1 MTTVIDISVFEKWR
15 ADILELENLLSSY
28 ADTCPELTEAAEML
42 VQLNLVKRDISA
54 MYDSFAYRFGSLM
67 GNKGLVETSS
77 GVTIEKKS
85 GADRKKWEHGKLA
98 SAVAERLSDM
108 SIDMDTG
115 ERTMTATQM
124 VEKLLD
130 YAAVSYW
137 RVGKLG
143 ELGINPDSYCEQGDY
158 KTSII
163 VRLGDKN
170 K

>member
-1 MTTVIDISVFEKWR
+1 MSLDISVFEQWR
-15 ADILELENLLSSY
+15 KNIAEIDALLDEY
-28 ADTCPELTEAAEML
+28 IRTTPDLVEAGEML
-42 VQLNLVKRDISA
+42 AQLNMVKRDVAIV
-54 MYDSFAYRFGSLM
+54 YDSFAGKVGMLM
-67 GNKGLVETSS
+67 GNRGLVETQS
-77 GVTIEKKS
+77 GATIEKKS
-85 GADRKKWEHGKLA
+85 ATDRKKWDHEKLA
-98 SAVAERLSDM
+98 TRVAERLNEM
-108 SIDMDTG
+108 SVDMDTG

-143 ELGINPDSYCEQGDY
+143 ELGINPDLYCEQGEH
-158 KTSII
+158 KTNII

>member
-1 MTTVIDISVFEKWR
+1 MTLDTSVFDKWR
-15 ADILELENLLSSY
+15 KDIMEIDALLDEY
-28 ADTCPELTEAAEML
+28 IRTTPDIAEAGEML
-42 VQLNLVKRDISA
+42 VQLNMVKRDMGII
-54 MYDSFAYRFGSLM
+54 YDSFAGKVGMLM
-67 GNKGLVETSS
+67 GNRGLVETQS
-77 GVTIEKKS
+77 GASIEKKS
-85 GADRKKWEHGKLA
+85 ATDRKKWDHGKLA
-98 SAVAERLSDM
+98 TRVAERLNEM
-108 SIDMDTG
+108 SVDMDTG

-143 ELGINPDSYCEQGDY
+143 ELGINPDLYCEQGEH
-158 KTSII
+158 KTNVI

>member
-1 MTTVIDISVFEKWR
+1 MTLDISVFQKWR
-15 ADILELENLLSSY
+15 NDLMEIDALLDEYIRSTPDIG
-28 ADTCPELTEAAEML
+28 EAGEML
-42 VQLNLVKRDISA
+42 AQLNMVKRDMGIV
-54 MYDSFAYRFGSLM
+54 YDSFAGKVGMLM
-67 GNKGLVETSS
+67 GNRGLVETQS
-77 GVTIEKKS
+77 GATIEKKS
-85 GADRKKWEHGKLA
+85 ATDRKKWDHEKLA
-98 SAVAERLSDM
+98 TRVAERLNEM
-108 SIDMDTG
+108 SVDMDTG

-143 ELGINPDSYCEQGDY
+143 ELGINPDLYCEQGEH
-158 KTSII
+158 KTNVI

>member
-1 MTTVIDISVFEKWR
+1 MADIDLSVFEKWR
-15 ADILELENLLSSY
+15 ADLMAVDALLDKYIQATPDVS
-28 ADTCPELTEAAEML
+28 EAAELLAQFNM
-42 VQLNLVKRDISA
+42 VKRDFGII
-54 MYDSFAYRFGSLM
+54 YDSFAGKVGQLM
-67 GNKGLVETSS
+67 GNRGLVETQS
-77 GVTIEKKS
+77 GATIEKK
-85 GADRKKWEHGKLA
+85 GAADRKKWRHNELA
-98 SAVAERLSDM
+98 ASVAERLSEM
-108 SIDMDTG
+108 SVDMDTG
-115 ERTMTATQM
+115 ERTMTAAQM

-143 ELGINPDSYCEQGDY
+143 ELGINPDNYCEQGDY

>member
-1 MTTVIDISVFEKWR
+1 MADIDLSVFEKWR
-15 ADILELENLLSSY
+15 ADLMAVDALLDKYIQTTPDVS
-28 ADTCPELTEAAEML
+28 EAAELLAQFNM
-42 VQLNLVKRDISA
+42 VKRDFGII
-54 MYDSFAYRFGSLM
+54 YDSFAGKVGQLM
-67 GNKGLVETSS
+67 GNRGLVETQS
-77 GVTIEKKS
+77 GATIEKK
-85 GADRKKWEHGKLA
+85 GAADRKKWRHNELA
-98 SAVAERLSDM
+98 ASVAERLSEM
-108 SIDMDTG
+108 SVDMDTG
-115 ERTMTATQM
+115 ERTMTAAQM

-143 ELGINPDSYCEQGDY
+143 ELGINPDNYCEQGDY

>member
-1 MTTVIDISVFEKWR
+1 M
-15 ADILELENLLSSY
+15 
-28 ADTCPELTEAAEML
+28 
-42 VQLNLVKRDISA
+42 
-54 MYDSFAYRFGSLM
+54 
-67 GNKGLVETSS
+67 VETQS
-77 GVTIEKKS
+77 GATIEKKS
-85 GADRKKWEHGKLA
+85 AVDRKKWDHPKLA
-98 SAVAERLSDM
+98 NCVAERLNEM
-108 SIDMDTG
+108 SVDMDTG
-115 ERTMTATQM
+115 ERTMTATEM

-143 ELGINPDSYCEQGDY
+143 ELGINPDLYCEQGDS

>member
-1 MTTVIDISVFEKWR
+1 MMLLDVSVFEKWR
-15 ADILELENLLSSY
+15 SDLMEIDLLLDEY
-28 ADTCPELTEAAEML
+28 IKTTPDVAEAAEML
-42 VQLNLVKRDISA
+42 TQLNMVKRDLGVI
-54 MYDSFAYRFGSLM
+54 YDSFAGKVGSIM
-67 GNKGLVETSS
+67 GNRGMVETQS
-77 GVTIEKKS
+77 GATVEKK
-85 GADRKKWEHGKLA
+85 GATERKKWDHPKLA
-98 SAVAERLSDM
+98 NRVAERLNEM
-108 SIDMDTG
+108 SVDIDTG
-115 ERTMTATQM
+115 ERMMTATQM

-143 ELGINPDSYCEQGDY
+143 ELGINPDLYCEQGEH

>member
-1 MTTVIDISVFEKWR
+1 MAEIDLSVFEEWR
-15 ADILELENLLSSY
+15 ANLVAIDTLLGNY
-28 ADTCPELTEAAEML
+28 ADSAPDVAEAAEIL
-42 VQLNLVKRDISA
+42 AQLNVIKRDFGIV
-54 MYDSFAYRFGSLM
+54 YDSFAGKVGKLM
-67 GNKGLVETSS
+67 GNRGLVETQS
-77 GVTIEKKS
+77 GATVEKK
-85 GADRKKWEHGKLA
+85 GATERKKWDHEKLA
-98 SAVAERLSDM
+98 TRVAERLNEM
-108 SIDMDTG
+108 SVDMDTG

-143 ELGINPDSYCEQGDY
+143 ELGINPDLYCEQGEH

>member
-1 MTTVIDISVFEKWR
+1 MSLDTSVFEKWR
-15 ADILELENLLSSY
+15 NDLMEIDALLGEYIKTTPDIEQ
-28 ADTCPELTEAAEML
+28 AAEL
-42 VQLNLVKRDISA
+42 LTQLNMVKRDMGII
-54 MYDSFAYRFGSLM
+54 YDSFAGKVGMLM
-67 GNKGLVETSS
+67 GNRGMVETQS
-77 GVTIEKKS
+77 GATVEKKS
-85 GADRKKWEHGKLA
+85 AVDRKKWDHSKLA
-98 SAVAERLSDM
+98 NRVAERLNEM
-108 SIDMDTG
+108 AVDMDTG
-115 ERTMTATQM
+115 ERTMTVTQM

-143 ELGINPDSYCEQGDY
+143 EIGINPDLYCEQGES

>member
-1 MTTVIDISVFEKWR
+1 MSLDISVFEKWR
-15 ADILELENLLSSY
+15 SDLMEIDALLSEY
-28 ADTCPELTEAAEML
+28 IKTTPDIEQAAEL
-42 VQLNLVKRDISA
+42 LTQLNMVKRDMGII
-54 MYDSFAYRFGSLM
+54 YDSFAGKVGILM
-67 GNKGLVETSS
+67 GNRGMVETQS
-77 GVTIEKKS
+77 GATVEKKS
-85 GADRKKWEHGKLA
+85 AVDRKKWDHPKLA
-98 SAVAERLSDM
+98 SRVAERLNEM
-108 SIDMDTG
+108 SVDMDTG
-115 ERTMTATQM
+115 ERMMTATEM

-143 ELGINPDSYCEQGDY
+143 EIGINPDLYCEHGES

>member
-1 MTTVIDISVFEKWR
+1 MPHGTTQLVGLPR
-15 ADILELENLLSSY
+15 G
-28 ADTCPELTEAAEML
+28 EAGGGNGHL
-42 VQLNLVKRDISA
+42 HP
-54 MYDSFAYRFGSLM
+54 SFAGKVGQLM
-67 GNKGLVETSS
+67 GNRGLVETQS
-77 GVTIEKKS
+77 GATIEKK
-85 GADRKKWEHGKLA
+85 GAADRKKWRHNELA
-98 SAVAERLSDM
+98 ASVAERLSEM
-108 SIDMDTG
+108 SVDMDTG
-115 ERTMTATQM
+115 ERTMTAAQM

-143 ELGINPDSYCEQGDY
+143 ELGINPDNYCEQGDY